1 MDVNTMTEEQFAD
14 LVNFLK
20 QQTGSYDVP
29 ITRETLLEDD
39 LGVTGDDAE
48 DLIIAFGK
56 RYGIDVNNFIFTR
69 YFYDEP
75 EVLNYQD
82 RVVVP
87 FSVGHLEKAINA
99 GRLDEDVIYS

>member
-1 MDVNTMTEEQFAD
+1 MHNNTRDDEQFTD

-20 QQTGSYDVP
+20 RQTGTYDVL
-29 ITRETLLEDD
+29 ITRDTLLEGD

-56 RYGIDVNNFIFTR
+56 RYGVDVDNFYFTR

-75 EVLNYQD
+75 GVLNYQEKIIF
-82 RVVVP
+82 P

-99 GRLDEDVIYS
+99 GRLDEEVINS

>member
-1 MDVNTMTEEQFAD
+1 MDSNAKTEEPFSD

-20 QQTGSYDVP
+20 KQTGTYDVL
-29 ITRETLLEDD
+29 ITRHTLLEDH

-56 RYGIDVNNFIFTR
+56 RYGIDIKSFNFTK

-75 EVLNYQD
+75 GVFNCQAQIIF
-82 RVVVP
+82 P
-87 FSVGHLEKAINA
+87 FSVGHLERAIHV
-99 GRLDEDVIYS
+99 GRLDEEVINS